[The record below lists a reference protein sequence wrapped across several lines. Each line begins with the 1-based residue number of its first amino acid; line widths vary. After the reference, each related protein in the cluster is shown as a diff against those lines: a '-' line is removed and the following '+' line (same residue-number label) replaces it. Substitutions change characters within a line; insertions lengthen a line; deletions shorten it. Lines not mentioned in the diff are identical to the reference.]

1 MSVPTQ
7 NQIDAFK
14 ISREILIRVN
24 TAYSTYTH
32 RAGGSISFDEI
43 ITESEN
49 EYAAVVPGAPSS
61 PDFSAVAT
69 TWVTWAT
76 LKYEQLTHSISKTL
90 EVDQEISS
98 IPASEQYYLSGAP
111 DPETQTFPVGTTQQ
125 LELAILPTSTSL
137 TTTLTTTGIN
147 ATEDSILRFTS
158 PSDFE
163 NTIEFKEGSWAVELY
178 MEKTNTT
185 SSYPLFYTELY
196 ELKQDLTEVKL
207 SSDDSTEGRAL
218 AIAIRDPGFYK
229 FYMHVPK
236 TTVSHVYSRL
246 LLKVMAYGHTFPGDT
261 LSADLKIT
269 LGNIYQTTVT
279 TTILEPFINP
289 NIGPI
294 GPPGQNG
301 ISAGLNLYY
310 DGATVSQTAA
320 QAAVSP
326 PTLAL
331 ITEPNLGAQTSITTT
346 NVTTSPVICAK
357 FLFPTNFFLL
367 DQIVYSGVWASY
379 IYAYRSNN
387 GSKYPHIFLTLR
399 EVAADG
405 VTVLDTIVE
414 GSVSSGV
421 KINALDIYSLNIA
434 VPLTHTVVSPS
445 SRLLVEMWTFTNHS
459 NATLVVQMR
468 DASVSFVRTTLDVH
482 ILQDVIGSTGLIDGV
497 RGVVPAPTVGQ
508 QNRYL
513 RGDGTWSDV
522 ISSTDDT
529 VTVSAD
535 VAITGFATVGTTLD
549 VVGATTIG
557 GVVDI
562 NNTVDMNNTVT
573 LSKTTGTSLIVA
585 SDSTIGGTL
594 TIAGALDSNST
605 ADIADTLTLSKT
617 SGTGLDVSADV
628 LVGGAMGITGA
639 TTLSTLTT
647 SGDIGCGVAPAST
660 YRLTVSGD
668 TYIEGDTVLKGGRL
682 KLVQG
687 EYVPSGTGAL
697 LEVYSWSHDTGG
709 ATLKLGENANA
720 YSYMRYAG
728 SENKIYIGSYLTG
741 TDITAMQ
748 YDLVSDIVHF
758 SHIDVSANSTLSTI
772 TATDGLVEV
781 YQGANVAAGT
791 GSQIGVYALG
801 NDTGGATLKLGETI
815 GAYGYV
821 RYDAPSNNITLGS
834 HLYGTD
840 VNAIQYTRSS
850 NNVYFPG
857 RIGIGLSSPSF
868 PLSISASFSTS
879 VSRFGWN
886 YTTGNYIVNEIILF
900 SGTYA
905 ISANFAEY
913 MIAKGYFAHS
923 DRRIK
928 TNESAAYIIDDIDG
942 VVATDIASVS
952 YNAFDP
958 MMIMCLEPKQF
969 EYIDSKS
976 NGPTLGFVAQDIS
989 GNVRTAPDNP
999 LWSTDAW
1006 IDVSGSV
1013 RDRLSN
1019 GANITSKIISTR
1031 KGVVPSIYKQGYV
1044 RTSEPGRV
1052 WVDGMGEAFDE
1063 YTATGAIDAPNDG
1076 DACSIDIIDSENIT
1090 NTITSDDC
1098 RYHTST
1104 TTSIDQIG
1112 AVASSY
1118 FDIDVHD
1125 LLSKSS
1131 VIMYTPS
1138 NKRRVSRYIHAPTGA
1153 LIDSLSYTVSA
1164 DGNHY
1169 IIKHIDFVNK
1179 NPLYNLGI
1187 DDSVVDDM
1195 IYIRVV
1201 VLYYYRDVNG
1211 EDITDVDDPVY
1222 GGVSITS
1229 TDVEEIP
1236 NFRSVFVYGHNVTDF
1251 GVVDYQSITALNVA
1265 GTQYA
1270 LGRINQLEATNQE
1283 LTAALA
1289 ALTARID
1296 ALEQPGGGPP

>member
-246 LLKVMAYGHTFPGDT
+246 MLKVMAYGHTFPGDT

-639 TTLSTLTT
+639 TTLST
-647 SGDIGCGVAPAST
+647 I
-660 YRLTVSGD
+660 
-668 TYIEGDTVLKGGRL
+668 
-682 KLVQG
+682 
-687 EYVPSGTGAL
+687 
-697 LEVYSWSHDTGG
+697 
-709 ATLKLGENANA
+709 N
-720 YSYMRYAG
+720 
-728 SENKIYIGSYLTG
+728 
-741 TDITAMQ
+741 
-748 YDLVSDIVHF
+748 
-758 SHIDVSANSTLSTI
+758 
-772 TATDGLVEV
+772 ATDGLVEV

-801 NDTGGATLKLGETI
+801 NDTGGATLKLGENV

-868 PLSISASFSTS
+868 PLSISSSFSTS

-886 YTTGNYIVNEIILF
+886 YTTGNYIVNEILLF

-976 NGPTLGFVAQDIS
+976 NGPTLGFIAQDIS